1 MLKEIYHALPAFIW
15 MAGFLLAMI
24 FSFVPMY
31 FLLMWLI
38 TTISKYIE
46 KGKEAYDVKR
56 RKRKVTRNNK
66 NNS

>member
-1 MLKEIYHALPAFIW
+1 MLKEIYHALPVYVW

-56 RKRKVTRNNK
+56 RKRKVTRNDK
-66 NNS
+66 NYS